1 MDLLARELG
10 NWRTSSRSGPAYHG
24 LADAIR
30 LLIVDG
36 RLPVGARLPS
46 ERALADTLRVSRTT
60 VTAAYA
66 QLRDDGYLNARRG
79 ARSTTAL
86 PVAPAVTA
94 RRRGAVDEPGRGGL
108 SAPAAA
114 VMEAFADAAR
124 DVTPYLHEMGHELVG
139 VIALRQAIAERYC
152 ERGLP
157 TEPDEVMVTTGALH
171 AISLILTTYVQ
182 PGDRV
187 LVEQPTYH
195 GALSA
200 ITTAGARP
208 VPVAM
213 TEDGWELDALQAA
226 VHQLSPSLAYL
237 IPDNHNPTGLTMP
250 AADRKRLARIIAETR
265 TRTII
270 DETILDMWLD
280 EPVPPPMAAAM
291 TTRRD
296 LVLTVGS
303 MSKSFWGG
311 LRVGWIRA
319 ERATIA
325 TIAALRP
332 SIDMGTAGPR
342 TVRRRKASRAARR
355 AAAGAARDPSGPA
368 GVSAVAAAAAPARLA
383 ARARRRRDVAVGA
396 VARADEHRAVGCRV
410 AAGAGPAR
418 RTAVRGRRHAGALR
432 AGALRAARGPAT
444 AAIELLARAWHSVTG
459 STAPEPTTVV
469 GRLGTRRYSSV
480 RESSTRASTCR
491 RRASAASISPRVMPR
506 MNSTVSRYGWLSD
519 ASATSRSA
527 GLALNATPRPG
538 RGQHVDVVGAVADG
552 DASAPSGRR
561 PAAQSPSAPWPFPAG
576 R

>member
-1 MDLLARELG
+1 MLFNSQLRHTGLQMTVEMHARALDVDLLARELG
-10 NWRTSSRSGPAYHG
+10 NWRTSSRSGPAYNG

-30 LLIVDG
+30 LLLVDG

-66 QLRDDGYLNARRG
+66 QLREDGYLNARRG

-86 PVAPAVTA
+86 PVAPAPRPDTA
-94 RRRGAVDEPGRGGL
+94 APVLSLAAAAL

-114 VMEAFADAAR
+114 VSEAFVEATH
-124 DVTPYLHEMGHELVG
+124 DVTPYLHRVGHELVG
-139 VIALRQAIAERYC
+139 VDVLRQAIAERYC

-157 TEPDEVMVTTGALH
+157 TDPEEILVTTGALH
-171 AISLILTTYVQ
+171 AIGLILTTYVQ

-187 LVEQPTYH
+187 VVEQPTYH

-213 TEDGWELDALQAA
+213 TDDGWDLDALQAA
-226 VHQLSPSLAYL
+226 VQQLSPSLAYL
-237 IPDNHNPTGLTMP
+237 IPDNQNPTGLTMP
-250 AADRKRLARIIAETR
+250 ADDRKRLARIIAETR
-265 TRTII
+265 TRTVI

-280 EPVPPPMAAAM
+280 GEVPEPMAAAM

-319 ERATIA
+319 ERATVA

-332 SIDMGTAGPR
+332 SIDMGTPVLEQFAAARLLAQHNRLLPERREILRARRALLLTLLQRHLPDWEPGLGVGGMSLWVRLPAPMSTALSAAASRMGLELPAGPR
-342 TVRRRKASRAARR
+342 F
-355 AAAGAARDPSGPA
+355 
-368 GVSAVAAAAAPARLA
+368 GVDGTLERFIRVPYALPE
-383 ARARRRRDVAVGA
+383 
-396 VARADEHRAVGCRV
+396 DE
-410 AAGAGPAR
+410 
-418 RTAVRGRRHAGALR
+418 LS
-432 AGALRAARGPAT
+432 
-444 AAIELLARAWHSVTG
+444 AAIELLARAWQGVTG

-469 GRLGTRRYSSV
+469 V
-480 RESSTRASTCR
+480 
-491 RRASAASISPRVMPR
+491 
-506 MNSTVSRYGWLSD
+506 
-519 ASATSRSA
+519 
-527 GLALNATPRPG
+527 
-538 RGQHVDVVGAVADG
+538 
-552 DASAPSGRR
+552 
-561 PAAQSPSAPWPFPAG
+561 
-576 R
+576 